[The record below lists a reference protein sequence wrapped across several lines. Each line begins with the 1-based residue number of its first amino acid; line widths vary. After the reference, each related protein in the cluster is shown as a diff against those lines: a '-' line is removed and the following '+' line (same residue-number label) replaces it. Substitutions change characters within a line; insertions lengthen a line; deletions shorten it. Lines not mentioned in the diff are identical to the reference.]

1 MLPAT
6 MDPTNRF
13 YLGHIGK
20 VPIYAAFDA
29 IFIVI
34 FVFLMVG
41 QSMSMDQILLVVIA
55 LVLTVLLHELG
66 HALVAMAVGMRG
78 VSITITGLGGL
89 CSYTGERHPKHE
101 LLISAAGP
109 ATNLLVAW
117 VTWVFLSNGMPS
129 DETLRFLL
137 GWFWMWNLW
146 LGIFNSLPIFP
157 LDGGQMALSISR
169 MIGREHTAR
178 RFTLGLS
185 FVTAFVAVGAYMVM
199 SPGNLPIFLIL
210 MVMFLLYTAYREL
223 R

>member
-1 MLPAT
+1 
-6 MDPTNRF
+6 
-13 YLGHIGK
+13 
-20 VPIYAAFDA
+20 
-29 IFIVI
+29 
-34 FVFLMVG
+34 
-41 QSMSMDQILLVVIA
+41 
-55 LVLTVLLHELG
+55 
-66 HALVAMAVGMRG
+66 
-78 VSITITGLGGL
+78 
-89 CSYTGERHPKHE
+89 
-101 LLISAAGP
+101 
-109 ATNLLVAW
+109 
-117 VTWVFLSNGMPS
+117 MPS

-169 MIGREHTAR
+169 MLGREHTAR

>member
-29 IFIVI
+29 IFMVI

-89 CSYTGERHPKHE
+89 CSYTGERHPKQE

-137 GWFWMWNLW
+137 SWFWRWNLW

>member
-89 CSYTGERHPKHE
+89 CSYTGERHPKQE

-137 GWFWMWNLW
+137 SWFWMWNLW

>member
-6 MDPTNRF
+6 MDPAGRF

-29 IFIVI
+29 IFMVI

-41 QSMSMDQILLVVIA
+41 QNMSIDQILLVLIA

-66 HALVAMAVGMRG
+66 HALVAMAVGMYG

-89 CSYTGERHPKHE
+89 CSYTGDRHPKKE
-101 LLISAAGP
+101 LVISAAGP

-117 VTWVFLSNGMPS
+117 VTWMFLSNGMPS

-137 GWFWMWNLW
+137 SYFFMWNLW

-169 MIGREHTAR
+169 MLGREHTAR

>member
-6 MDPTNRF
+6 MDPAGRF

-29 IFIVI
+29 IFMVV

-41 QSMSMDQILLVVIA
+41 QNMGVDQILLVVIA

-66 HALVAMAVGMRG
+66 HALVALAAGLHG

-89 CSYTGERHPKHE
+89 CSYSGERHPKQE
-101 LLISAAGP
+101 LAISFAGP
-109 ATNLLVAW
+109 ATNLLLAW
-117 VTWVFLSNGMPS
+117 ISWLFLSNGIPG

-137 GWFWMWNLW
+137 GWFWWWNLS
-146 LGIFNSLPIFP
+146 LGILNSLPIFP
-157 LDGGQMALSISR
+157 LDGGQMALSLSR
-169 MIGREHTAR
+169 MFAREQSAK
-178 RFTLGLS
+178 RFTLTLS
-185 FVTAFVAVGAYMVM
+185 FIAAPVALAAYMIWL
-199 SPGNLPIFLIL
+199 PGNLPIFLII
-210 MVMFLLYTAYREL
+210 MVLFLLFSAYREL

>member
-6 MDPTNRF
+6 MDPAGRF

-29 IFIVI
+29 IFMVI
-34 FVFLMVG
+34 FVFLFVG
-41 QSMSMDQILLVVIA
+41 QNMSLDQILLVLIA

-66 HALVAMAVGMRG
+66 HALVAMAVGMYG

-89 CSYTGERHPKHE
+89 CSYTGDRHPKQE
-101 LLISAAGP
+101 LVISMAGP

-117 VTWVFLSNGMPS
+117 ITWLFLKNGMPA
-129 DETLRFLL
+129 DDTLHFLVS
-137 GWFWMWNLW
+137 FFFMWNLW

-169 MIGREHTAR
+169 MVGREHTAK

-185 FVTAFVAVGAYMVM
+185 FVTAIVALGVYMAM
-199 SPGNLPIFLIL
+199 SPGNLPIFLII
-210 MVMFLLYTAYREL
+210 MIMFLLFTAYREL

>member
-1 MLPAT
+1 